1 MNKKQL
7 PTIRIPKIKI
17 TGLKIP
23 TLKIPNLGDI
33 NFRDAVVAVFRA
45 IRDFVSTFNAR
56 LSAQNQAMFARRLSM
71 LSRAGVPILESI
83 NIIRRQ
89 TKGATRVMFDHI
101 AHDVASGQFLSK
113 SLAKFSRVFGDFAV
127 NIIRVG
133 ETSGTLSENL
143 QYLAEEIDKGRELR
157 GKVISALIYPI
168 IILLSSLGISGF
180 LTLYLF
186 PKLMPVFL
194 SLQVDLPL
202 STRFLIWLSTFLTKY
217 GGWVL
222 LFLFLAFFA
231 AAVGF
236 ASSKRFRSFLDSAIL
251 ITPIAG
257 DVFRHYNLSNICRT
271 LGLLLRGQVRV
282 IEAISVSA
290 ETSSSP
296 LYKDELNN
304 LKEAIKKGSSISKYL
319 ETNPRL
325 FPSMLTEMIAIGE
338 KTGNLSETLTYLA
351 QIYEQELAEKT
362 KRLSSVIE
370 PAMMIIMGIL
380 VGFIAI
386 SIITPIYEVTQHLT
400 PR

>member
-1 MNKKQL
+1 MTKKRL
-7 PTIRIPKIKI
+7 PKIKI
-17 TGLKIP
+17 
-23 TLKIPNLGDI
+23 PNL
-33 NFRDAVVAVFRA
+33 NEAFSAS
-45 IRDFVSTFNAR
+45 RDFVLTFNAR
-56 LSAQNQAMFARRLSM
+56 LSLQDQALFARRLSM
-71 LSRAGVPILESI
+71 LSKAGVPILESI

-89 TKGATRVMFDHI
+89 TKGATRKMFDHI

-113 SLAKFSRVFGDFAV
+113 SLSKYSRVFGDFAV
-127 NIIRVG
+127 NIIKVG

-168 IILLSSLGISGF
+168 IILVSSLGISGF

-194 SLQVDLPL
+194 SLQVDLPV
-202 STRFLIWLSTFLTKY
+202 STRFLIWLSTFLVKY
-217 GGWVL
+217 GSWVL
-222 LFLFLAFFA
+222 LALFLAFFA
-231 AAVGF
+231 AAIGF
-236 ASSKRFRSFLDSAIL
+236 ASSKRFRFLLDSVIL
-251 ITPIAG
+251 RMPIAG
-257 DVFRHYNLSNICRT
+257 EVLRHYNLSNICRT

-282 IEAISVSA
+282 IEAISVAS

-296 LYKDELNN
+296 LYKSELAG
-304 LKEAIKKGSSISKYL
+304 LREAITKGSNISTYL
-319 ETNPRL
+319 EKNPHL
-325 FPSMLTEMIAIGE
+325 FPNMLTEMVAIGE
-338 KTGNLSETLTYLA
+338 KTGNLSETLSYLA

-370 PAMMIIMGIL
+370 PAMMIVMGVL

-386 SIITPIYEVTQHLT
+386 SIITPIYEVTQHLN

>member
-1 MNKKQL
+1 MAKKRL
-7 PTIRIPKIKI
+7 PKIKI
-17 TGLKIP
+17 
-23 TLKIPNLGDI
+23 PNL
-33 NFRDAVVAVFRA
+33 NEAFSAS
-45 IRDFVSTFNAR
+45 RDFVLTFNAR
-56 LSAQNQAMFARRLSM
+56 LSLQDQALFARRLSM
-71 LSRAGVPILESI
+71 LSKAGVPILESI

-89 TKGATRVMFDHI
+89 TKGATRKMFDHI

-113 SLAKFSRVFGDFAV
+113 SLSKYSRVFGDFAV
-127 NIIRVG
+127 NIIKVG

-168 IILLSSLGISGF
+168 IILVSSLGISGF

-194 SLQVDLPL
+194 SLQVDLPV
-202 STRFLIWLSTFLTKY
+202 STRFLIWLSTFLVKY
-217 GGWVL
+217 GSWVL
-222 LFLFLAFFA
+222 LALFLAFFA
-231 AAVGF
+231 AAIGF
-236 ASSKRFRSFLDSAIL
+236 ASSKRFRFLLDSVIL
-251 ITPIAG
+251 RMPIAG
-257 DVFRHYNLSNICRT
+257 EVLRHYNLSNICRT

-282 IEAISVSA
+282 IEAISVAS

-296 LYKDELNN
+296 LYKSELAG
-304 LKEAIKKGSSISKYL
+304 LREAITKGSNISTYL
-319 ETNPRL
+319 EKNPHL
-325 FPSMLTEMIAIGE
+325 FPNMLTEMVAIGE
-338 KTGNLSETLTYLA
+338 KTGNLSETLSYLA

-370 PAMMIIMGIL
+370 PVMMIVMGVL

-386 SIITPIYEVTQHLT
+386 SIITPIYEVTQHLN

>member
-1 MNKKQL
+1 MAKKRL
-7 PTIRIPKIKI
+7 PKIKI
-17 TGLKIP
+17 
-23 TLKIPNLGDI
+23 PNL
-33 NFRDAVVAVFRA
+33 NEAFSAS
-45 IRDFVSTFNAR
+45 RDFVLTFNAR
-56 LSAQNQAMFARRLSM
+56 LSLQDQALFARRLSM
-71 LSRAGVPILESI
+71 LSKAGVPILESI

-89 TKGATRVMFDHI
+89 TKGATRKMFDHI

-113 SLAKFSRVFGDFAV
+113 SLSKYSRVFGDFAV
-127 NIIRVG
+127 NIIKVG

-168 IILLSSLGISGF
+168 IILVSSLGISGF

-194 SLQVDLPL
+194 SLQVDLPV
-202 STRFLIWLSTFLTKY
+202 STRFLIWLSTFLVKY
-217 GGWVL
+217 GSWAL
-222 LFLFLAFFA
+222 LALFLAFFA
-231 AAVGF
+231 AAIGF
-236 ASSKRFRSFLDSAIL
+236 ASSKRFRFLLDSVIL
-251 ITPIAG
+251 RMPIAG
-257 DVFRHYNLSNICRT
+257 EVLRHYNLSNICRT

-282 IEAISVSA
+282 IEAISVAS

-296 LYKDELNN
+296 LYKSELAG
-304 LKEAIKKGSSISKYL
+304 LREAITKGSNISTYL
-319 ETNPRL
+319 EKNPHL
-325 FPSMLTEMIAIGE
+325 FPNMLTEMVAIGE
-338 KTGNLSETLTYLA
+338 KTGNLSETLSYLA

-370 PAMMIIMGIL
+370 PAMMIVMGVL

-386 SIITPIYEVTQHLT
+386 SIITPIYEVTQHLN

>member
-1 MNKKQL
+1 MAKKRL
-7 PTIRIPKIKI
+7 PKIKI
-17 TGLKIP
+17 
-23 TLKIPNLGDI
+23 PNL
-33 NFRDAVVAVFRA
+33 NEAFSAS
-45 IRDFVSTFNAR
+45 RDFVLTFNAR
-56 LSAQNQAMFARRLSM
+56 LSLQDQALFARRLSM
-71 LSRAGVPILESI
+71 LSKAGVPILESI

-89 TKGATRVMFDHI
+89 TKGATRKMFDHI

-113 SLAKFSRVFGDFAV
+113 SLSKYSRVFGDFAV
-127 NIIRVG
+127 NIIKVG

-168 IILLSSLGISGF
+168 IILVSSLGISGF

-194 SLQVDLPL
+194 SLQVDLPV
-202 STRFLIWLSTFLTKY
+202 STRFLIWLSTFLVKY
-217 GGWVL
+217 GSWVL
-222 LFLFLAFFA
+222 LALFLAFFA
-231 AAVGF
+231 AAIGF
-236 ASSKRFRSFLDSAIL
+236 ASSKRFRFLLDSVIL
-251 ITPIAG
+251 RMPIAG
-257 DVFRHYNLSNICRT
+257 EVLRHYNLSNICRT

-282 IEAISVSA
+282 IEAISVAS

-296 LYKDELNN
+296 LYKSELAG
-304 LKEAIKKGSSISKYL
+304 LREAITKGSNISTYL
-319 ETNPRL
+319 EKNPHL
-325 FPSMLTEMIAIGE
+325 FPNMLTEMVAIGE
-338 KTGNLSETLTYLA
+338 KTGNLSETLSYLA

-370 PAMMIIMGIL
+370 PAMMIVMGVL

-386 SIITPIYEVTQHLT
+386 SIITPIYEVTQHLN

>member
-1 MNKKQL
+1 MTKKRL
-7 PTIRIPKIKI
+7 PKIKI
-17 TGLKIP
+17 
-23 TLKIPNLGDI
+23 PNL
-33 NFRDAVVAVFRA
+33 NEAFSAS
-45 IRDFVSTFNAR
+45 RDFVLTFNAR
-56 LSAQNQAMFARRLSM
+56 LSLQDQALFARRLSM
-71 LSRAGVPILESI
+71 LSKAGVPILESI

-89 TKGATRVMFDHI
+89 TKGATRKMFDHI

-113 SLAKFSRVFGDFAV
+113 SLSKYSRVFGDFAV
-127 NIIRVG
+127 NIIKVG

-168 IILLSSLGISGF
+168 IILVSSLGISGF

-194 SLQVDLPL
+194 SLQVDLPV
-202 STRFLIWLSTFLTKY
+202 STRFLIWLSTFLVKY
-217 GGWVL
+217 GSWVL
-222 LFLFLAFFA
+222 LALFLAFFA
-231 AAVGF
+231 AAIGF
-236 ASSKRFRSFLDSAIL
+236 ASSKRFRFLLDSVIL
-251 ITPIAG
+251 RMPIAG
-257 DVFRHYNLSNICRT
+257 EVLRHYNLSNICRT

-282 IEAISVSA
+282 IEAISVAS

-296 LYKDELNN
+296 LYKSELAG
-304 LKEAIKKGSSISKYL
+304 LREAITKGSNISTYL
-319 ETNPRL
+319 EKNPHL
-325 FPSMLTEMIAIGE
+325 FPNMLTEMVAIGE
-338 KTGNLSETLTYLA
+338 KTGNLSETLSYLA

-370 PAMMIIMGIL
+370 PVMMIVMGVL

-386 SIITPIYEVTQHLT
+386 SIITPIYEVTQHLN